1 MGKIKINVVQRT
13 VELGMLP
20 RLFCLKIARMRG
32 IYGVAQLARWRLTLI
47 SVRANQ
53 RSNLVDV
60 SSACRGE
67 LQRRGGP
74 TGMCNTARP
83 PSSPF
88 NLSLSLS
95 LLLLLLFLCLS
106 FVLMLSTRLPQIF
119 ISGSTAN
126 WSRRAARFF
135 TVRYD
140 ASKFESSTEQCESTA
155 RRT

>member
-95 LLLLLLFLCLS
+95 SPPSLSLSLFRSYALHATSSNLY
-106 FVLMLSTRLPQIF
+106 FRLDRELVEARGPLFYRPI
-119 ISGSTAN
+119 
-126 WSRRAARFF
+126 RRF
-135 TVRYD
+135 
-140 ASKFESSTEQCESTA
+140 
-155 RRT
+155 

>member
-20 RLFCLKIARMRG
+20 RLFCLKMVRMRG

-74 TGMCNTARP
+74 TGMCNTARL

-88 NLSLSLS
+88 NLSLFLSLS
-95 LLLLLLFLCLS
+95 LSPPFSLSLFRSYALHATSSNLY
-106 FVLMLSTRLPQIF
+106 FRLD
-119 ISGSTAN
+119 
-126 WSRRAARFF
+126 RELVEARGPLFYRPIQRF
-135 TVRYD
+135 
-140 ASKFESSTEQCESTA
+140 
-155 RRT
+155 

>member
-88 NLSLSLS
+88 NLSLSSPPPSLS
-95 LLLLLLFLCLS
+95 LSLFRSYALHATSSNLY
-106 FVLMLSTRLPQIF
+106 FRLDRELVEARGPLFYRPI
-119 ISGSTAN
+119 
-126 WSRRAARFF
+126 RRF
-135 TVRYD
+135 
-140 ASKFESSTEQCESTA
+140 
-155 RRT
+155 

>member
-20 RLFCLKIARMRG
+20 RLFCLKMVRMRG

-83 PSSPF
+83 PSSSF
-88 NLSLSLS
+88 NLSLFLSLSLS
-95 LLLLLLFLCLS
+95 PPFSLSLFRSYALHATSSNLY
-106 FVLMLSTRLPQIF
+106 FRLD
-119 ISGSTAN
+119 
-126 WSRRAARFF
+126 RELVEARGPLFYRPIQRF
-135 TVRYD
+135 
-140 ASKFESSTEQCESTA
+140 
-155 RRT
+155 